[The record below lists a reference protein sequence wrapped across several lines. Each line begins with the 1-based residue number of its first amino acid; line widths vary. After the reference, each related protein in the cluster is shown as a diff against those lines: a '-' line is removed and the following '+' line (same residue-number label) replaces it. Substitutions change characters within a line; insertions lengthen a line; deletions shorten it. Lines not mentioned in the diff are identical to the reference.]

1 MPGWRFTASTPADT
15 RRAVI
20 CLSSVSKKAAP
31 DQAMGPGH
39 GDAEARAAMPAGE
52 AHAGRRARP
61 VLDGGLH
68 LAVVIGT
75 RGVDQPQGGGEAVR
89 PERAAEAEVGRR
101 DFPSGILIR
110 PVPHLM
116 VEPPDKV

>member
-39 GDAEARAAMPAGE
+39 GDAEARAAMPA
-52 AHAGRRARP
+52 AGR
-61 VLDGGLH
+61 G
-68 LAVVIGT
+68 
-75 RGVDQPQGGGEAVR
+75 
-89 PERAAEAEVGRR
+89 
-101 DFPSGILIR
+101 PSSMGACISQW
-110 PVPHLM
+110 
-116 VEPPDKV
+116 